1 MALLRLIHV
10 TCHNLKNRAND
21 QIYPDL
27 PTKMSNK
34 SDGLVL
40 CKIYFKKSIARSIAT
55 FNPAGFLPPAVAKN
69 G

>member
-1 MALLRLIHV
+1 MALLCLIHA
-10 TCHNLKNRAND
+10 TCHSFKNRENYP
-21 QIYPDL
+21 IYSDL
-27 PTKMSNK
+27 PRKAPNK

-40 CKIYFKKSIARSIAT
+40 YKIYFKKSIARSIAT